1 MRAADVRAVGRG
13 IAQLSVSRAGDA
25 VPAAARCPDSQRRGA
40 LRYVGPNTRPAH
52 VTNKQGLLHAAILLV
67 GAGWQPLPPLGKF
80 GANRD
85 AEGVLLENAKS
96 EV

>member
-1 MRAADVRAVGRG
+1 MDAADVHAAGRG
-13 IAQLSVSRAGDA
+13 IAQLSVRSAGDA
-25 VPAAARCPDSQRRGA
+25 ALAAARRPDSQRRGA

-52 VTNKQGLLHAAILLV
+52 VTNKQGLRRAVILLV
-67 GAGWQPLPPLGKF
+67 GAGWQPLPLLGKF

-85 AEGVLLENAKS
+85 AEGVLPEHAKI